1 MGQSAVSPNLITCVS
16 DCFKAKLWN
25 MYGTKQYGEVFRFR
39 SPDRSTSRAMLAV
52 DPDNLFVEDPLV
64 DPASVY
70 TDISEFTFQ
79 WK

>member
-1 MGQSAVSPNLITCVS
+1 
-16 DCFKAKLWN
+16 